1 MNHRVIPRT
10 VTIAI
15 ALTVVSAVV
24 AAARTAAVLVIVDG
38 ALVGSLMTLVVVALL
53 IASAVAFARAQPWAR
68 LPVMVWSV
76 ISAVSSATTL
86 LLGVEPW
93 WYLLSAGVTLACAV
107 GLLVA
112 LTRPESREWFG
123 VQG

>member
-1 MNHRVIPRT
+1 MNRTAMPRT

-15 ALTVVSAVV
+15 VLTVVSALV
-24 AAARTAAVLVIVDG
+24 AAARTAAVI
-38 ALVGSLMTLVVVALL
+38 ALVDEALIGAMVTVVVVALL
-53 IASAVAFARAQPWAR
+53 IASAVAFARAQSWAR
-68 LPVMVWSV
+68 LPVMVWAV
-76 ISAVSSATTL
+76 ISAVSSTTTL

-93 WYLLSAGVTLACAV
+93 WYLLSAGITLACAV
-107 GLLVA
+107 GLLVT